1 MSRLRPNTSA
11 IAPVT
16 GAVKATARVLAVM
29 IVLIWAAVA
38 PNSRESSGN
47 NACGEYR
54 LRNAQNPLIA
64 MARRRRSKVIR
75 SNALGVETHY
85 ARGVGRKHHAVSART
100 GRAGRMARNHILCR
114 PQGSIEVA
122 GGVDLHPS
130 DRAERVTFLLADDRR
145 VGVGGVTGA
154 ALTSTSAVRKSPQN
168 RTSLSW
174 AAAAIWA
181 RSPSRA
187 NTASTIAV
195 WPAPITRRALSA

>member
-47 NACGEYR
+47 SACGEYR
-54 LRNAQNPLIA
+54 LRKVQNPLIA

-85 ARGVGRKHHAVSART
+85 ARGGGRKHHAVSART
-100 GRAGRMARNHILCR
+100 GRAGRMARNHIPCR
-114 PQGSIEVA
+114 PQGSVEVA
-122 GGVDLHPS
+122 RSVDLGPL
-130 DRAERVTFLLADDRR
+130 DLAERVVFLLADDRR
-145 VGVGGVTGA
+145 VGVGGVTRPRRHARDPNVDIGGERRRPKTA
-154 ALTSTSAVRKSPQN
+154 AGPQ
-168 RTSLSW
+168 RPGPPP
-174 AAAAIWA
+174 AA
-181 RSPSRA
+181 RPVPPRPRA
-187 NTASTIAV
+187 
-195 WPAPITRRALSA
+195 PHPPH

>member
-47 NACGEYR
+47 SACGEYR

-75 SNALGVETHY
+75 SNAFGLETHY
-85 ARGVGRKHHAVSART
+85 ARGVGRKHHAVSARA
-100 GRAGRMARNHILCR
+100 GRSGRMARKRRHGG
-114 PQGSIEVA
+114 PQGLFRGAAGPEFDPVHVTHFVA
-122 GGVDLHPS
+122 
-130 DRAERVTFLLADDRR
+130 LLAAYDIASGIGGLVLARLDRGETHCDIGGEEQPKKGC
-145 VGVGGVTGA
+145 VGA
-154 ALTSTSAVRKSPQN
+154 
-168 RTSLSW
+168 
-174 AAAAIWA
+174 
-181 RSPSRA
+181 
-187 NTASTIAV
+187 
-195 WPAPITRRALSA
+195 